1 MSPAPRLKF
10 GRAPYERRQHQR
22 FPITAKC
29 QYILTGIRGQA
40 VTSNIGSGGVLLKA
54 EQILPVG
61 KQLQV
66 FIDWPAL
73 LDQRCPLRL
82 VITGKILRSDKHGAA
97 IGIIRYEFRIRPKH
111 ATPFPA

>member
-1 MSPAPRLKF
+1 MSPAPNLKF
-10 GRAPYERRQHQR
+10 AKAPYERRQHQR

-29 QYILTGIRGQA
+29 QYIVSGLRGQA
-40 VTSNIGSGGVLLKA
+40 VTLNIGSGGVLLKPGCV
-54 EQILPVG
+54 LPVA
-61 KQLQV
+61 KQIQV
-66 FIDWPAL
+66 FVDWPAL

-82 VITGKILRSDKHGAA
+82 VITGKTLRSNEKATA

>member
-1 MSPAPRLKF
+1 MSPAPSLRSGK
-10 GRAPYERRQHQR
+10 APYERRQHQR

-40 VTSNIGSGGVLLKA
+40 VTSDIGSGGVFLKP
-54 EQILPVG
+54 ERILPLG
-61 KQLQV
+61 KQIQV

-82 VITGKILRSDKHGAA
+82 VITGQTLRSDETGTAV
-97 IGIIRYEFRIRPKH
+97 GIIRYDFRIRPRR
-111 ATPFPA
+111 ATPFAA

>member
-1 MSPAPRLKF
+1 MSPAPSLRF
-10 GRAPYERRQHQR
+10 GNAPYERRHHQR
-22 FPITAKC
+22 FPITAQC

-40 VTSNIGSGGVLLKA
+40 VTSDIGSGGVLLKPDRL
-54 EQILPVG
+54 LPVG
-61 KQLQV
+61 KQIQV

-82 VITGKILRSDKHGAA
+82 VITGRTLRSNDAGTA
-97 IGIIRYEFRIRPKH
+97 IGIIRYEFRIRPKQ